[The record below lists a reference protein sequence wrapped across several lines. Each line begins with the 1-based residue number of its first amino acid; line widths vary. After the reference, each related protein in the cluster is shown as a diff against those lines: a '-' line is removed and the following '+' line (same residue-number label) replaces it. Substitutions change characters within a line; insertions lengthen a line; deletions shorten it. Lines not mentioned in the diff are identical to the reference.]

1 MTRINDVYS
10 YLCELAPLEKQMSFD
25 NAGFQLG
32 RSGNEVHRALLALD
46 VTDDVVREAE
56 ELGAEL
62 IISHHPLIFTPVK
75 NLTDCDAGHRR
86 LLELAAKDIA
96 VISMHTNLDIAE
108 GGVNDVLIRALG
120 AEPECALDTNGCGRV
135 GTLSEEKDMESFL
148 KQCKAALRVKGLR
161 YYSAGRPVHR
171 LAVMGGSGGDCVD
184 DAYTKGCDT
193 YVTADIKYHQFL
205 HAAELGINLIDADH
219 FCTEDP
225 VMYSLRDKL
234 SARFPE
240 TEFAVSAV
248 HHQIIDFI

>member
-86 LLELAAKDIA
+86 LLELATKDIA

-120 AEPECALDTNGCGRV
+120 AEPECALDADGCGRV
-135 GTLSEEKDMESFL
+135 GTLPEEKNMENFL
-148 KQCKAALRVKGLR
+148 TECKAALRVKGLR

-171 LAVMGGSGGDCVD
+171 LAVMGGSGGDCVE

-205 HAAELGINLIDADH
+205 HA
-219 FCTEDP
+219 
-225 VMYSLRDKL
+225 
-234 SARFPE
+234 E
-240 TEFAVSAV
+240 TG
-248 HHQIIDFI
+248 

>member
-32 RSGNEVHRALLALD
+32 RSGNEVHRVLLALD

-120 AEPECALDTNGCGRV
+120 AEPECALDTNGCG
-135 GTLSEEKDMESFL
+135 S
-148 KQCKAALRVKGLR
+148 R
-161 YYSAGRPVHR
+161 YA
-171 LAVMGGSGGDCVD
+171 
-184 DAYTKGCDT
+184 
-193 YVTADIKYHQFL
+193 Q
-205 HAAELGINLIDADH
+205 
-219 FCTEDP
+219 
-225 VMYSLRDKL
+225 
-234 SARFPE
+234 
-240 TEFAVSAV
+240 
-248 HHQIIDFI
+248 

>member
-86 LLELAAKDIA
+86 LLG
-96 VISMHTNLDIAE
+96 H
-108 GGVNDVLIRALG
+108 
-120 AEPECALDTNGCGRV
+120 
-135 GTLSEEKDMESFL
+135 
-148 KQCKAALRVKGLR
+148 KG
-161 YYSAGRPVHR
+161 YCSH
-171 LAVMGGSGGDCVD
+171 
-184 DAYTKGCDT
+184 
-193 YVTADIKYHQFL
+193 
-205 HAAELGINLIDADH
+205 IDAH
-219 FCTEDP
+219 E
-225 VMYSLRDKL
+225 S
-234 SARFPE
+234 
-240 TEFAVSAV
+240 
-248 HHQIIDFI
+248 

>member
-10 YLCELAPLEKQMSFD
+10 YLCELAPLEMQMGFD
-25 NAGFQLG
+25 NAGFQIG
-32 RSGNEVHRALLALD
+32 RGGNEVHRVLMALD
-46 VTDDVVREAE
+46 VTDAVVREAE

-75 NLTDCDAGHRR
+75 NITDCDAEHRR
-86 LLELAAKDIA
+86 LLELAAKNIA

-120 AEPECALDTNGCGRV
+120 AEPECALDADGCGRV
-135 GTLSEEKDMESFL
+135 GTLPEEKDMEGFL
-148 KQCKAALRVKGLR
+148 TECKTVLRVKGLR

-184 DAYTKGCDT
+184 DAYAKGCDT

-219 FCTEDP
+219 FCTEDL

-234 SARFPE
+234 AARFPE
-240 TEFAVSAV
+240 TEFTVSAV

>member
-1 MTRINDVYS
+1 MTLINDVYS
-10 YLCELAPLEKQMSFD
+10 YLCELAPLEMQMGFD
-25 NAGFQLG
+25 NAGFQIG
-32 RSGNEVHRALLALD
+32 RGGNEVHRVLMALD
-46 VTDDVVREAE
+46 VTDAVVREAE

-75 NLTDCDAGHRR
+75 NITDCDAEHRR
-86 LLELAAKDIA
+86 LLELAAKNIA

-120 AEPECALDTNGCGRV
+120 AEPECALDADGCGRV
-135 GTLSEEKDMESFL
+135 GTLPEEKDMEGFL
-148 KQCKAALRVKGLR
+148 TECKAALRVKGLR

-171 LAVMGGSGGDCVD
+171 LAVMGGSGGDCVN
-184 DAYTKGCDT
+184 DAYAKGCDT

-219 FCTEDP
+219 FCTEDL
-225 VMYSLRDKL
+225 VMYSLREKL
-234 SARFPE
+234 TTRFPE
-240 TEFAVSAV
+240 AEFTVSAV

>member
-1 MTRINDVYS
+1 MTLIIDVYS
-10 YLCELAPLEKQMSFD
+10 YLCELAPLEMQMGFD

-32 RSGNEVHRALLALD
+32 RGGNEVHRALLALD
-46 VTDDVVREAE
+46 VTDAVVREAE
-56 ELGAEL
+56 GLGAEL

-75 NLTDCDAGHRR
+75 NITDCDAEHRR
-86 LLELAAKDIA
+86 LLELATKNIA

-120 AEPECALDTNGCGRV
+120 AEPECALDADGCGRV
-135 GTLSEEKDMESFL
+135 GTLPEEKDMEGFL
-148 KQCKAALRVKGLR
+148 TECKTVLRVKGLR

-171 LAVMGGSGGDCVD
+171 LAVMGGSGGDCVN
-184 DAYTKGCDT
+184 DAYAKGCDT

-219 FCTEDP
+219 FCTEDL

-234 SARFPE
+234 AARFPE
-240 TEFAVSAV
+240 TEFTVSAV

>member
-1 MTRINDVYS
+1 MTLINDVYS
-10 YLCELAPLEKQMSFD
+10 YLCELAPLENQMSFD

-32 RSGNEVHRALLALD
+32 HGSNEVHRALLALD
-46 VTDDVVREAE
+46 VTDAVVREAG

-75 NLTDCDAGHRR
+75 NITDCDAEHRR
-86 LLELAAKDIA
+86 LLELAEKNIA

-108 GGVNDVLIRALG
+108 GGVNDVLIGALG
-120 AEPECALDTNGCGRV
+120 AEPECVLDADGCGRV
-135 GTLSEEKDMESFL
+135 GTLPEEKDMESFL
-148 KQCKAALRVKGLR
+148 NECKAALRVKGLR
-161 YYSAGRPVHR
+161 YYSAGRTVHR

-184 DAYTKGCDT
+184 DAYAKDCDT

-234 SARFPE
+234 SAQFPE
-240 TEFAVSAV
+240 TEFTVSAV